1 MINILNGIDSTSS
14 ALNAE
19 RIRMDVVSQNIANV
33 NTTRGLNGK
42 PYARQ
47 QVVFEAVL
55 KDQLKPAG
63 TPGGEPQMVRVAS
76 VESARRPPR
85 LIYQPGH
92 ADADANGMVAM
103 PNINIYE
110 EMVDLMAASRSY
122 EANLNAVKTARS
134 MALQTLS
141 IGKR

>member
-1 MINILNGIDSTSS
+1 MINILTGIDSTSA

-33 NTTRGLNGK
+33 NTTHGLHGK
-42 PYARQ
+42 PYQRQ

-55 KDQLKPAG
+55 NDQLKPGA
-63 TPGGEPQMVRVAS
+63 TPGSEPPLVRATR
-76 VESARRPPR
+76 VETAHRPPR
-85 LIYQPGH
+85 LVYQPGH
-92 ADADANGMVAM
+92 PDADGNGMVAM
-103 PNINIYE
+103 PNINIHE
-110 EMVDLMAASRSY
+110 EMVDLMAASRAY
-122 EANLNAVKTARS
+122 EANLSVVKTARS

>member
-1 MINILNGIDSTSS
+1 MINILTGIDSTSS

-33 NTTRGLNGK
+33 NTTRGPNGR

-55 KDQLKPAG
+55 SNRLAAG
-63 TPGGEPQMVRVAS
+63 PESGSQPMEVRV
-76 VESARRPPR
+76 PR
-85 LIYQPGH
+85 VQVDSRAPRMVFQPGH
-92 ADADANGMVAM
+92 PHADNNGMVAM
-103 PNINIYE
+103 PNINMYE
-110 EMVDLMAASRSY
+110 EMVDLTSASRAY
-122 EANLNAVKTARS
+122 EANLGVVKTARA
-134 MALQTLS
+134 MALQTMA

>member
-33 NTTRGLNGK
+33 NTTRGPNGR
-42 PYARQ
+42 PYQRQ
-47 QVVFEAVL
+47 QVVFESVL
-55 KDQLKPAG
+55 KDQMDAG
-63 TPGGEPQMVRVAS
+63 SLPGGAATTVRVARIDG
-76 VESARRPPR
+76 AQRPPR
-85 LIYQPGH
+85 LVYQPGH
-92 ADADANGMVAM
+92 VDADANGMVAM

-122 EANLNAVKTARS
+122 EANLSVVKTSRS

>member
-1 MINILNGIDSTSS
+1 MINILTGIDSTSS

-33 NTTRGLNGK
+33 NTTRGPNGR

-47 QVVFEAVL
+47 QVVFESVL
-55 KDQLKPAG
+55 DEQLKPAG
-63 TPGGEPQMVRVAS
+63 TPGGGPQMVRVAS
-76 VESARRPPR
+76 IETARRPPR
-85 LIYQPGH
+85 LVYLPGH

-103 PNINIYE
+103 PNINLYE
-110 EMVDLMAASRSY
+110 EMVDLMAASRAY
-122 EANLNAVKTARS
+122 EANLNVVKTARS

-141 IGKR
+141 IARR

>member
-1 MINILNGIDSTSS
+1 MINILTGLDSTSS

-33 NTTRGLNGK
+33 NTSKGPNGK
-42 PYARQ
+42 PYVRQ
-47 QVVFEAVL
+47 QAVFEAVL

-63 TPGGEPQMVRVAS
+63 TPDGEPHLVRLARI
-76 VESARRPPR
+76 ESARRPPR
-85 LIYQPGH
+85 MSYQPGH
-92 ADADANGMVAM
+92 VDADANGMVAL
-103 PNINIYE
+103 PDINIYE
-110 EMVDLMAASRSY
+110 EMVDLMAASRAY

>member
-1 MINILNGIDSTSS
+1 MINILTGIDSTSS

-42 PYARQ
+42 PYQRQ

-55 KDQLKPAG
+55 KDQFKTAG
-63 TPGGEPQMVRVAS
+63 TPGSEPQIVRVAQ
-76 VESARRPPR
+76 VESARRPVR
-85 LIYQPGH
+85 TVYQPGH

-103 PNINIYE
+103 PNINIHE

-122 EANLNAVKTARS
+122 EANLSVVKTARS
-134 MALQTLS
+134 MALQTLQ